1 MELECLRRKY
11 FRVLWVWVMK
21 LGKEFGSRSL
31 LSMLG
36 VPLKISKQRISM
48 IRLAKET

>member
-1 MELECLRRKY
+1 MGVGHVQRKI
-11 FRVLWVWVMK
+11 VMK
-21 LGKEFGSRSL
+21 LGREFGSRSL